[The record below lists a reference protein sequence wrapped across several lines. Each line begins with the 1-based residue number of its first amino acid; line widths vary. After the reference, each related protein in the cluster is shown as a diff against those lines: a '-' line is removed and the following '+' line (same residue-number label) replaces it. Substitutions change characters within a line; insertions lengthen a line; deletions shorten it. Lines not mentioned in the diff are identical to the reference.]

1 MKNKLILAAFA
12 AMALATA
19 PAMKADLQPV
29 GIWNGKVG
37 MSIDAVG
44 SNNSPVGMI
53 QAQIPIGASIKA
65 AYLYSAGTPYPWY
78 ANSPRTLADYNAS
91 GLTLAGNAVTFD
103 ALVGASAF
111 PNRPDIGDWFTARAN
126 VTSIVS
132 SLAAGGGDFSWSVNE
147 GTKNNLI
154 DGEVLAIVYE
164 HSSLATGSVVFL
176 DGGLNTAGESS
187 TVNFANP
194 LGNVGDPA
202 FVADMS
208 LAISFS
214 TGASQSSQVDINGT
228 RLTSAAGG
236 YDDGILSDGG
246 LITAGGI
253 GDSNLNPANAF
264 SQGNSSYDDELYSL
278 KPFLAAGDTSFS
290 IYSKNPSNDDN
301 LFFMGLR
308 ISAEISKV
316 NDTPAGTPPPGVPDS
331 GATIVMLGLA
341 MGSLA
346 VLRRRVSR
354 S

>member
-12 AMALATA
+12 AMALTIA

-53 QAQIPIGASIKA
+53 QAQIPVGATIKA

-78 ANSPRTLADYNAS
+78 GDSPVSLADYNAS
-91 GLTLAGNAVTFD
+91 GITLAGNAVTFD

-132 SLAAGGGDFSWSVNE
+132 SLAAGGGDFSWALSE
-147 GTKNNLI
+147 GTSNGRI

-164 HSSLATGSVVFL
+164 HSSLASGSVVFL

-194 LGNVGDPA
+194 LGNVGAPG

-214 TGASQSSQVDINGT
+214 TGGSQSSQVDINGT
-228 RLTSAAGG
+228 RLTSSAGG
-236 YDDGILSDGG
+236 YDDGVLSDGG

-253 GDSNLNPANAF
+253 GDSNLNPANPF
-264 SQGNSSYDDELYSL
+264 SAGNSSYDDELYSL
-278 KPFLAAGDTSFS
+278 KPFLAQGDTGFT
-290 IYSKNPSNDDN
+290 IYSQNPSNDDN
-301 LFFMGLR
+301 LFFMGLH
-308 ISAEISKV
+308 ISAEISRV
-316 NDTPAGTPPPGVPDS
+316 NDTPATTPPSRVPDS
-331 GATIVMLGLA
+331 GSTIVMLGLA

-346 VLRRRVSR
+346 ALRRRISH